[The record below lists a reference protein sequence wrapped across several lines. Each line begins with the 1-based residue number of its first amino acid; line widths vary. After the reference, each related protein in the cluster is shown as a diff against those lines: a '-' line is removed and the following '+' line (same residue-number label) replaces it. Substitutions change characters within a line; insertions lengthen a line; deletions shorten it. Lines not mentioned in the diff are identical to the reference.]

1 MEIFK
6 DFGVNPVLLISQ
18 IVNFLVILFIL
29 KRFMYKPVLD
39 ILKKRENQ
47 IKEGLKNAEESE
59 KKLAQ
64 TLEKEKEV
72 LHKAHE
78 MAQKIVN
85 DAKIEAAETKLK
97 IEELTKKEVE
107 MMIEQSRQTIEQ
119 ETKEAEQKLSKRI
132 GQIAVDLLQK
142 SLKGIFGEREQKL
155 IMKKAISQLEKQ
167 KVL

>member
-6 DFGVNPVLLISQ
+6 DFGVNPVLLIAQ

-29 KRFMYKPVLD
+29 KKFMYKPVLD

-47 IKEGLKNAEESE
+47 IKEGLKSAEESE

-64 TLEKEKEV
+64 TLEKEKEI

-78 MAQKIVN
+78 TAEKIVS
-85 DAKIEAAETKLK
+85 DAKIEAGETKAK

-107 MMIEQSRQTIEQ
+107 RMLNQSRRTIEQ
-119 ETKEAEQKLSKRI
+119 ETKEAEQKLSIKI
-132 GQIAVDLLQK
+132 GQIAVTLLEK
-142 SLKGIFGEREQKL
+142 SLKGLFGEREQKL
-155 IMKKAISQLEKQ
+155 IMKKAVAQLEKQ
-167 KVL
+167 KI

>member
-6 DFGVNPVLLISQ
+6 DFGVNPVLLIAQ
-18 IVNFLVILFIL
+18 IVNFLIILFVL

-59 KKLAQ
+59 RKLAQ
-64 TLEKEKEV
+64 TLEKEKEI

-78 MAQKIVN
+78 TAEKIVS
-85 DAKIEAAETKLK
+85 DAKIEAVETKAK

-107 MMIEQSRQTIEQ
+107 RMLDQSRQTIEQ
-119 ETKEAEQKLSKRI
+119 ETKEAEVRLGKKI
-132 GQIAVDLLQK
+132 GQIAVTLLQK
-142 SLKGIFGEREQKL
+142 SLKGLFGEREQKL
-155 IMKKAISQLEKQ
+155 IMKKAAAQLEKQ
-167 KVL
+167 KI